1 MKTTTLINEKKIGK
15 EIATIVNQSYVAT
28 NAPVINPEDVTLSY
42 FFDDKL
48 LVICLIREG
57 VTTKLFTEIQ
67 ASAPFNLNEW
77 ADFLNISGKS
87 LSRYLHDSKAFKA
100 VQSEKIIE
108 MTEVTY
114 KGLEVFGNMDTFKA
128 WLETPNYALGNL
140 TPKKLLKD
148 SYGKELVLAELHRIN
163 YGIFA

>member
-28 NAPVINPEDVTLSY
+28 NSPVINPNDVTLSY

-87 LSRYLHDSKAFKA
+87 LSRYLQDSKAFKA
-100 VQSEKIIE
+100 VQSERLSK
-108 MTEVTY
+108 
-114 KGLEVFGNMDTFKA
+114 
-128 WLETPNYALGNL
+128 
-140 TPKKLLKD
+140 
-148 SYGKELVLAELHRIN
+148 
-163 YGIFA
+163 